1 MGLFFRD
8 KKKGGSRPPYQGG
21 KHYGGHR
28 YPGSEEKTI
37 RSERVMVEH
46 KMFYL
51 LLKENM
57 RGKFLRVTEE
67 SNGKSDTIIIPS
79 TGLADFR
86 DAINLI
92 LESCENSEEQSQEY
106 HQEPVLYIPRL
117 CHSPFLI
124 YISIPGW
131 SGCLH
136 LHSCTF
142 PQGLP

>member
-37 RSERVMVEH
+37 RSERVMVDH

-106 HQEPVLYIPRL
+106 HQEQDSNDSQKGE
-117 CHSPFLI
+117 C
-124 YISIPGW
+124 
-131 SGCLH
+131 
-136 LHSCTF
+136 
-142 PQGLP
+142 